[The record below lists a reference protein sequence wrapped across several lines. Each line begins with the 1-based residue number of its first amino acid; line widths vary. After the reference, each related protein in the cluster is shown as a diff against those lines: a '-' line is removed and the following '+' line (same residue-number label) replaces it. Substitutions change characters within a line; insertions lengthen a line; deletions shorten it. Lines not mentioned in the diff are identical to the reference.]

1 MQKIMREI
9 LEALN
14 HIGDFSQSR
23 LYQHMNFKEIDPGFV
38 DRLRKSLIDEM
49 RDESY
54 SYMRGNEL
62 WEEIQEKGLYMAD
75 ICK

>member
-1 MQKIMREI
+1 MREI

-23 LYQHMNFKEIDPGFV
+23 LYQNMNFKEIDPGFAE
-38 DRLRKSLIDEM
+38 RLRKSLIDGI

-62 WEEIQEKGLYMAD
+62 WEEILDKD
-75 ICK
+75 IDI